1 MDEPLR
7 TLDELLVLAPT
18 VIKELTSEFFR
29 RGDECM
35 RTDETSQSTAC
46 FLLALRSASLLCGMG
61 LLLKPGTRDSY
72 DVLAR
77 SFMESRDLL
86 LTFRFDDEGIRNRIR
101 TWFKGVDQNAWKPL
115 HKKCEAFVN
124 RLAGGETEL
133 ARRWSAF
140 SALTHPTVH
149 AAKHST
155 ALVVSWVTGRSKS
168 EDFNAIMEP
177 KVADYLT
184 SISTLI
190 IATTF
195 DFPQWVTLGCDMGR
209 MPSVE
214 AFRLGAARV
223 TSPILDRTKNIPL
236 PPDSYRS

>member
-1 MDEPLR
+1 MK
-7 TLDELLVLAPT
+7 A
-18 VIKELTSEFFR
+18 
-29 RGDECM
+29 
-35 RTDETSQSTAC
+35 DETSQSTSC

-61 LLLKPGTRDSY
+61 LLMKPSTRDSW

-86 LTFRFDDEGIRNRIR
+86 LTFRFDDQDIRNKIK
-101 TWFKGVDQNAWKPL
+101 TWFKGADENAWKPR

-124 RLAGGETEL
+124 RLAAGETEL
-133 ARRWSAF
+133 AKRWSAF

-155 ALVVSWVTGRSKS
+155 ALTVSWVTGRSKF
-168 EDFNAIMEP
+168 EDFNAMMEP
-177 KVADYLT
+177 KVADYLV

-190 IATTF
+190 IATTY

-214 AFRLGAARV
+214 AFHLGAAAI